1 MGVGV
6 KSNKFPKRQDHPL
19 KNAFAIVTLSAVLSG
34 CAVVP
39 WHAPA
44 EAPAAP
50 PAAPVIPAAP
60 APSPTEDTP
69 AMQAVAAA
77 AAVQANEA
85 LPSVDLTADLF
96 YKLTKAELDF
106 KRGQWQSAYV
116 TMMVLAQQTR
126 DPRLAQRSAEMA
138 LAAKQGGEAMAAIRL
153 WRELAPESDEAAQY
167 FLGFAVLGDDLSE
180 AEQAFTQRLKKSPP
194 AARGLAMF
202 QMQQFL
208 LRAKD
213 KAAAFAL
220 MERVLA
226 PYTGQLETHLVL
238 AQGAFAN
245 NEALRAAAEARR
257 ALSIKPDS
265 ELALLTMAQV
275 TPDPEIVKKLVTDFL
290 AKYPQAREVRAAYAR
305 MLVEQK
311 QYDKAR
317 NEFETLLKGQPDNPA
332 TLYALG
338 IMAMQA
344 TDINAAEGYF
354 QHFVE
359 VLEKEGG
366 EDRDPTKALLILAQI
381 AEEKGDLAA
390 AQGWLD
396 RVDNNDARMMLTV
409 RLKRAH
415 LAARMGDLEGA
426 RKQLAQ
432 IKTDDPAEQAQI
444 IQTDAQLLRDGGQPL
459 EAYKVLEDGVLR
471 YPNSP
476 DLLYDFALA
485 AEKMGKVELMETSL
499 RKVMEMSP
507 DNHHAYNA
515 LGYSLAERNQR
526 LDEAYALID
535 KAMQMA
541 PGDPFIM
548 DSLGWVNYRM
558 GKLKEAETLLRRAY
572 ALRSDPEIAVHLGE
586 VLWAQGDKAGAQGL
600 WREARAKDPHN
611 DVLKSTLARLN
622 TSL

>member
-1 MGVGV
+1 M
-6 KSNKFPKRQDHPL
+6 
-19 KNAFAIVTLSAVLSG
+19 KNAFAIVTLSAALSG
-34 CAVVP
+34 CAVAP

-44 EAPAAP
+44 EAPAPVAQ
-50 PAAPVIPAAP
+50 PAAPVTANPQ
-60 APSPTEDTP
+60 EDTP
-69 AMQAVAAA
+69 ATQAVAAA

-85 LPSVDLTADLF
+85 LPSVDLTSDLF

-138 LAAKQGGEAMAAIRL
+138 LTAKQGGEAMAAIRL

-167 FLGFAVLGDDLSE
+167 FLGFAVLGDDLTE

-194 AARGLAMF
+194 NARGLAMF

-226 PYTGQLETHLVL
+226 PYAGQLETHLVL

-245 NEALRAAAEARR
+245 NEALRAATEARR
-257 ALSIKPDS
+257 ALDIKPDS

-275 TPDPEIVKKLVTDFL
+275 TPDPEMVTKLVTDFL
-290 AKYPQAREVRAAYAR
+290 AKYPQSREVRAAYAR

-317 NEFETLLKGQPDNPA
+317 NEFLTLLKGQPDNPA

-344 TDINAAEGYF
+344 TDVAAAEGYF
-354 QHFVE
+354 KRFVD
-359 VLEKEGG
+359 VLEKDGG

-396 RVDNNDARMMLTV
+396 RVDNGEPRMMLTV

-415 LAARMGDLEGA
+415 LTARMGDLEGA
-426 RKQLAQ
+426 RKLLAQ
-432 IKTDDPAEQAQI
+432 IKTEDPAEQAQI
-444 IQTDAQLLRDGGQPL
+444 IQTDAQLLRDGGQGL

-471 YPNSP
+471 FPNSP

-526 LDEAYALID
+526 LDEAFALID

-548 DSLGWVNYRM
+548 DSLGWVNFRL

>member
-1 MGVGV
+1 M
-6 KSNKFPKRQDHPL
+6 

-34 CAVVP
+34 CAVAP

-44 EAPAAP
+44 DGPAPAAQ
-50 PAAPVIPAAP
+50 PAAQGVAP
-60 APSPTEDTP
+60 APDPAAATEESPAT
-69 AMQAVAAA
+69 QAVAAA
-77 AAVQANEA
+77 AAVQVNEP

-116 TMMVLAQQTR
+116 TLMVLAQQTR

-167 FLGFAVLGDDLSE
+167 FLGFAVLGDDLTE

-245 NEALRAAAEARR
+245 NEALRAAMEARR

-275 TPDPEIVKKLVTDFL
+275 TPDQELVTKLVTDFL

-317 NEFETLLKGQPDNPA
+317 NEFQTLLKGQPDNPA

-338 IMAMQA
+338 IMSMQA
-344 TDINAAEGYF
+344 ADTAAAEGYF
-354 QHFVE
+354 KHFVE
-359 VLEKEGG
+359 VLEKDGG

-396 RVDNNDARMMLTV
+396 RVDNGEPRMMLTV

-415 LAARMGDLEGA
+415 LAARMGDLAGA

-432 IKTDDPAEQAQI
+432 IKTEDPAELAQI
-444 IQTDAQLLRDGGQPL
+444 IQTDAQLLRDGGQGV

-471 YPNSP
+471 YPNST

-526 LDEAYALID
+526 LDEAFALIE

-548 DSLGWVNYRM
+548 DSLGWVHYRM
-558 GKLKEAETLLRRAY
+558 GKLKEAEALLRRAY

-586 VLWAQGDKAGAQGL
+586 VLWVLGDKAGAQGM

-622 TSL
+622 TGL

>member
-1 MGVGV
+1 M
-6 KSNKFPKRQDHPL
+6 
-19 KNAFAIVTLSAVLSG
+19 KNALVIVTLSAVLSA
-34 CAVVP
+34 CSV
-39 WHAPA
+39 APQKQA
-44 EAPAAP
+44 DATGQPGVAPAAP
-50 PAAPVIPAAP
+50 EAQ
-60 APSPTEDTP
+60 DTP

-77 AAVQANEA
+77 AAVQATEP
-85 LPSVDLTADLF
+85 LPSVELTSDLF

-167 FLGFAVLGDDLSE
+167 FLGFSVLGDDLSE
-180 AEQAFTQRLKKSPP
+180 AEQVFAQRLKAAP
-194 AARGLAMF
+194 ANSRGLAMF

-226 PYTGQLETHLVL
+226 PYGQSLEAHLVL
-238 AQGAFAN
+238 AQGAYAN
-245 NEALRAAAEARR
+245 NDTERAAKEAQQAMR
-257 ALSIKPDS
+257 IKPDS

-275 TPDPEIVKKLVTDFL
+275 TPDADAVTRLVTGFL
-290 AKYPQAREVRAAYAR
+290 AKYPNSREVRAAYAR

-317 NEFETLLKGQPDNPA
+317 EQFQFLLKSQPDNPA

-338 IMAMQA
+338 IMSMQA
-344 TDINAAEGYF
+344 NDAVAAEGYF
-354 QHFVE
+354 KHFVE
-359 VLEKEGG
+359 VVDKEGG
-366 EDRDPTKALLILAQI
+366 DERDPTKALLILSQI
-381 AEEKGDLAA
+381 AEERGDFAA
-390 AQGWLD
+390 AQDWLEKID
-396 RVDNNDARMMLTV
+396 GGEPRLLLTV
-409 RLKRAH
+409 KLKRAQ
-415 LAARMGDLEGA
+415 LAARMGDLDGA
-426 RKQLAQ
+426 RKQLTE
-432 IKTDDPAEQAQI
+432 IKSEDPAELAQVA
-444 IQTDAQLLRDGGQPL
+444 QTDAQLLRDAGRSL
-459 EAYKVLEDGVLR
+459 EAYTVLQDGVLR

-485 AEKMGKVELMETSL
+485 AEKLGKVELMETSL
-499 RKVMEMSP
+499 RKVMEIAP

-515 LGYSLAERNQR
+515 LGYSLADRNLR
-526 LDEAYALID
+526 LDEAFTLVE

-541 PGDPFIM
+541 PNDPFIM
-548 DSLGWVNYRM
+548 DSMGWVQYRM
-558 GKLKEAETLLRRAY
+558 GRLKEAEALLRQAY
-572 ALRSDPEIAVHLGE
+572 TLRNDPEIAVHLGE
-586 VLWAQGDKAGAQGL
+586 VLWAQGDQGGAQKL
-600 WREARAKDPHN
+600 WREARAKDPQN
-611 DVLKSTLARLN
+611 DALKSTLARLN